1 MLTIRRSRTAPPREF
16 ATSPM
21 DSHAHR
27 YGIEDESWFLTVRGA
42 LQDLGYRMRILPH
55 SIILEKEQRNPRIF
69 GSARDLLEFAQRQG
83 AAINPS
89 VFVAADLY
97 GEGQPSTLVG
107 RRTHS
112 QFEKPT
118 PDLFPHHA
126 PAPSGGAYN
135 SLEAEVRR
143 LREVAAEAEQ
153 QRDLWRMT
161 AHSAQERLA
170 VFETP
175 GATEPGTD
183 KRFDQLKR
191 LLARELH
198 PDLAADAD
206 EKRVR
211 EVIFKRVW
219 AKIEQLQ

>member
-1 MLTIRRSRTAPPREF
+1 
-16 ATSPM
+16 M

-27 YGIEDESWFLTVRGA
+27 YGIEDEAWFLTVRGA

-55 SIILEKEQRNPRIF
+55 SIVLEKEHRNPRIF

-97 GEGQPSTLVG
+97 GEGQPATLVG

-112 QFEKPT
+112 QFEKPA
-118 PDLFPHHA
+118 PDTVPQRVPN
-126 PAPSGGAYN
+126 PAIGSHN
-135 SLEAEVRR
+135 TLEAELQR

-161 AHSAQERLA
+161 ATSAQERLA
-170 VFETP
+170 AFEVPGTPEP
-175 GATEPGTD
+175 GAD

-198 PDLAADAD
+198 PDLAADAE

>member
-1 MLTIRRSRTAPPREF
+1 
-16 ATSPM
+16 M
-21 DSHAHR
+21 DIHAHR
-27 YGIEDESWFLTVRGA
+27 YEIEDEAWFLAVRGA
-42 LQDLGYRMRILPH
+42 LQDLGYRTRILPH
-55 SIILEKEQRNPRIF
+55 SIILEKDQRDPRIF

-89 VFVAADLY
+89 VFAAADLY
-97 GEGQPSTLVG
+97 GDGRPSTLAG

-112 QFEKPT
+112 QFEKPV
-118 PDLFPHHA
+118 PGVPQYEAA
-126 PAPSGGAYN
+126 PTHGVERA
-135 SLEAEVRR
+135 LEAEVRR
-143 LREVAAEAEQ
+143 LRAATEEAEL

-161 AHSAQERLA
+161 AKSAQERLA
-170 VFETP
+170 AYEAP
-175 GATEPGTD
+175 GGPEPGLD
-183 KRFDQLKR
+183 KRFEQLKR